1 MQHFKFKNDCFSL
14 SPFERRLLIMH
25 VVKGNVDSIK
35 NFGLKL
41 AYRMHRIRIK
51 KASQMGIPLSL
62 YHNNAIRLRYDYDE
76 KIDIFIFCLCRI
88 AMPAGARD
96 TL

>member
-1 MQHFKFKNDCFSL
+1 
-14 SPFERRLLIMH
+14 
-25 VVKGNVDSIK
+25 
-35 NFGLKL
+35 
-41 AYRMHRIRIK
+41 
-51 KASQMGIPLSL
+51 MGIPLSL